1 LPSTSTQRAQHTG
14 CRMPELSRIEI
25 LRDMEMDSN
34 VDVSPCRWAA
44 SFQESAIG
52 PVESELVDLPLHEQV
67 ARGQA
72 LLRLLW
78 EPLTPQS
85 REASSSSTPVS
96 RSSSE
101 VPCKDFFAELANLFS
116 QEPLKP
122 APSHSMLLS
131 TSAYD
136 HVLHTAPHQRV
147 LNLNECLEDS
157 GSVRQKAVTE
167 QRCLDLNDLLD
178 GARCMKRSDTPHSLS
193 DASTN
198 TPRDPIEDI
207 SIYEVLDSSLIEDIM
222 PVHAANL
229 AGCPPISAAAGT
241 PVLRTDAWQ
250 YLQPGPGCVST
261 PEHYPCPTMPM
272 NQGCTHLPTTCHNV
286 NVQMWPLQWQWP
298 APVMGATAPLNLN
311 APKFST
317 TPPLCNPP
325 FFATGHV
332 HCLPPTV
339 APTLD
344 FIATH

>member
-1 LPSTSTQRAQHTG
+1 MQFAKHLNAARVADG
-14 CRMPELSRIEI
+14 CHMPAPPRIEI
-25 LRDMEMDSN
+25 PREMETDPN
-34 VDVSPCRWAA
+34 ADVSPCRWAA
-44 SFQESAIG
+44 SFQESATG

-85 REASSSSTPVS
+85 RAASSSSTPVS
-96 RSSSE
+96 RSPSE
-101 VPCKDFFAELANLFS
+101 VHWDSLAELGHSFI
-116 QEPLKP
+116 QELLKP
-122 APSHSMLLS
+122 APRHSMLVG
-131 TSAYD
+131 TSADD
-136 HVLHTAPHQRV
+136 HALHTAPYQHV
-147 LNLNECLEDS
+147 LSLNECLEDC
-157 GSVRQKAVTE
+157 GSVKQKAVTE

-178 GARCMKRSDTPHSLS
+178 GARCIKRSDTPHSLS

-198 TPRDPIEDI
+198 TPRDHIEDI

-222 PVHAANL
+222 PVQAANM

-241 PVLRTDAWQ
+241 PVLITDAWQ

-261 PEHYPCPTMPM
+261 PEHYPCPIMPI
-272 NQGCTHLPTTCHNV
+272 NQGCTHFPTTCLDV

-298 APVMGATAPLNLN
+298 APTMGATAHLNLS
-311 APKFST
+311 APNFST

-325 FFATGHV
+325 LFATGHI

-339 APTLD
+339 APTC
-344 FIATH
+344 